1 MAKFLLEIVT
11 PDREFFKEEVDMVV
25 VRGIEGDLA
34 VLANMAPLA
43 TPLKICKV
51 RIFQDKVERI
61 AAALDGYITVIDNKA
76 TIVTDAAEWP
86 EEIDLK
92 RAEEAKKRA
101 EERLRKQSDKI
112 DTARAE
118 VALKRAI
125 NRLEVGN
132 LRKND

>member
-11 PDREFFKEEVDMVV
+11 PDRSFFNDQVDMVV
-25 VRGIEGDLA
+25 VRGMEGDLA
-34 VLANMAPLA
+34 VLSNMAPIA
-43 TPLKICKV
+43 TPLKISKV
-51 RIFQDKVERI
+51 RIFQDDVEKC
-61 AAALDGYITVIDNKA
+61 AAVLDGYITVIENTA

-86 EEIDLK
+86 EEIDLE

-101 EERLRKQSDKI
+101 QDLLKTKKEGLDV
-112 DTARAE
+112 ARAE
-118 VALKRAI
+118 AALKRAL